1 MQAVAFNYAR
11 KEWKILDPAIKP
23 DLDYLATV
31 TRGDIEITSRTLDD
45 RLWTVAYLTDDGPM
59 RYLLVRS
66 RQKQATFL
74 FTNRKDLDGLPLV
87 KMHDVVVKSRWDGSG
102 LLPDAP
108 KGTDDDGD
116 ARPSQPLPKVLTC
129 MAGHGRTTN
138 GDMMRRIN
146 CGPTA
151 VTPS

>member
-1 MQAVAFNYAR
+1 M
-11 KEWKILDPAIKP
+11 
-23 DLDYLATV
+23 

-59 RYLLVRS
+59 RYYLYDHDK
-66 RQKQATFL
+66 KQATFL

-87 KMHDVVVKSRWDGSG
+87 KMHDVVVKLRDGMD
-102 LLPDAP
+102 LVCYLTLP

-116 ARPSQPLPKVLTC
+116 ARPSQPLPTVLDV
-129 MAGHGRTTN
+129 HGGPWCATN